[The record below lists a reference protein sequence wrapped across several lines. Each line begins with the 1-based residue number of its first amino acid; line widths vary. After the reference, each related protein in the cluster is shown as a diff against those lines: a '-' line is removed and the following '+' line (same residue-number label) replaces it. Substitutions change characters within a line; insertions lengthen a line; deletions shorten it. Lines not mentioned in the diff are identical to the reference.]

1 MQKHPK
7 LSLIEHFEKLPDPR
21 VNRTKDH
28 DLIDVLIIALCS
40 LLCAAE
46 SFYDMEEFGQAKQD
60 WFKTFL
66 GLRNGIP
73 SHDTFNRVFAALDPE
88 KFLECFLAWT
98 QSVRQ
103 AVGQEI
109 VALDGKALR
118 RALDGDDSVKYIVSA
133 WAEGSGL
140 VLGQMK
146 VADKSNEITAV
157 PRLLRVLELSGCI
170 VTLDAMGCQKKIAKE
185 IIEADADY
193 VLALKGNQET
203 VHEEVKTFLDATLA
217 ERQGPSLPGAKPS
230 KAAAALAALETVE
243 KDHGRLETRRYFQS
257 AELAWFADRA
267 KWEGL
272 QSVGL
277 VESTREINGQRS
289 TERRYY
295 LSSLPLG
302 VETFARAVRGHW
314 GIENKLHWT
323 MDVCFGED
331 QSRAR
336 TGNAAENLAPCRLA
350 LNLLKGG
357 KTKKAKHPPGKCS
370 RAGWD
375 HPYLTLLAGSPTKRY
390 LDASALVSGGK
401 TWIKITI
408 MMAVVSK
415 LSH

>member
-7 LSLIEHFEKLPDPR
+7 ISLIEHFEKLPDPR
-21 VNRTKDH
+21 VDRTKDH

-118 RALDGDDSVKYIVSA
+118 RAINGDDSVKYIVSA
-133 WAEGSGL
+133 WAEGNGL

-217 ERQGPSLPGAKPS
+217 ERQGPRLPGARLS
-230 KAAAALAALETVE
+230 KAAATLAALEMVE

-257 AELAWFADRA
+257 DQLAWFADRA

-277 VESTREINGQRS
+277 VESTREVKGQR
-289 TERRYY
+289 TMERRYY

-336 TGNAAENLAPCRLA
+336 TGHAAENLAALRRLA
-350 LNLLKGG
+350 LNLLKRE
-357 KTKKAKHPPGKCS
+357 KTKKRGIRGKMLNAS
-370 RAGWD
+370 WD
-375 HPYLTLLAGSPTKRY
+375 HSYLLRLLGVEPKEN
-390 LDASALVSGGK
+390 
-401 TWIKITI
+401 
-408 MMAVVSK
+408 
-415 LSH
+415 